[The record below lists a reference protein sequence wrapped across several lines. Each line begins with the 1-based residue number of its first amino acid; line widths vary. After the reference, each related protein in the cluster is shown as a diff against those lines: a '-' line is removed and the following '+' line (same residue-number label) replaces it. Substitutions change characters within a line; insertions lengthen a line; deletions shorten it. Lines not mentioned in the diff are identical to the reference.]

1 MEKTTRY
8 AEIPQIRKGVAF
20 SDPSYDST
28 VWCCYQ
34 KEFYPSSGWV
44 MKMESTRDEDGYVEF
59 ALFLGR
65 RTTMSG
71 LRVSDNGEYAAIHHY
86 AHHQL
91 EAKEI
96 GIDTARVFV
105 GNLDNFEKWGEEG
118 SIYTAA
124 DGLFGELQVITC
136 KGEEE
141 PSGFLLMGG
150 IDPDVTDADD
160 MFHTVVAAFDGHEID
175 RERFE
180 KITDRNDLEV
190 RKELAKEIRRA
201 SAFEKADKPQP
212 EKGKSNLER

>member
-1 MEKTTRY
+1 METKIKF
-8 AEIPQIRKGVAF
+8 AEIPQVRGGVAF
-20 SDPSYDST
+20 SDPSYSSD

-34 KEFYPSSGWV
+34 KAFNPSSGWV
-44 MKMESTRDEDGYVEF
+44 MKMESGPVPEGYVEF

-71 LRVSDNGEYAAIHHY
+71 LRVSDNGEHTVIHHY

-96 GIDTARVFV
+96 GIDTACVFV
-105 GNLDNFEKWGEEG
+105 GSLENFEKWGEEG
-118 SIYTAA
+118 SIYTGA
-124 DGLFGELQVITC
+124 DGLFGELQVVAC
-136 KGEEE
+136 KGEDE

-150 IDPDVTDADD
+150 IDPDITDADD
-160 MFHTVVAAFDGHEID
+160 MFRTVVAAFDGHEID

-180 KITDRNDLEV
+180 KITDPNDLEV

-201 SAFEKADKPQP
+201 NALEKPDKPQP
-212 EKGKSNLER
+212 EKGKADHER

>member
-8 AEIPQIRKGVAF
+8 AEIPQLRKGIAF

-44 MKMESTRDEDGYVEF
+44 MKMETTRDDDGYVDF
-59 ALFLGR
+59 ALSLGR

-71 LRVSDNGEYAAIHHY
+71 LRVVENEEGAAIHHY
-86 AHHQL
+86 AHH
-91 EAKEI
+91 EIESKEI

-105 GNLDNFEKWGEEG
+105 GSLENFEKWGEEA

-124 DGLFGELQVITC
+124 DGLFGDLQVITC

-141 PSGFLLMGG
+141 PAGFLLMGSVDG
-150 IDPDVTDADD
+150 NITNEDD
-160 MFHTVVAAFDGHEID
+160 LFRTIASAFDGHEID
-175 RERFE
+175 ELRFE
-180 KITDRNDLEV
+180 KLTNREDLQL
-190 RKELAKEIRRA
+190 RMDLAKEIKNA
-201 SAFEKADKPQP
+201 KDLEKPGKSQP
-212 EKGKSNLER
+212 EKGKNDLER